1 MTSTSICTGGES
13 LQSDQLERMIKD
25 SNKENELQLK

>member
-13 LQSDQLERMIKD
+13 LQSDQLERMVKD
-25 SNKENELQLK
+25 SNKENKSFS